1 MAEIVISEFMDEAAV
16 ADLRASFDVLY
27 DKTLVDRPEELAAA
41 AAGCRALIVRNRTQV
56 RGALL
61 EGAHLRVVGR
71 LGVGLDNIDCK
82 ACRERGIAVI
92 PATGANNTAVAE
104 YVLAGLL
111 MLARGCYC
119 GTFAVAAGAWP
130 RERMVGGEISGK
142 VLGLVG
148 FGGIARDVALRA
160 RACGMRVMAYD
171 PFLPADAP
179 DWEKLGVEPEYVES
193 DWDSLFAGLDAGRF
207 DMVCNGVEVTDE
219 RALTYDFTTPYG
231 YIHTALAVRK
241 DNDEIKTFED
251 LKGKTTANSLAST
264 YMELAESYGA
274 TVQGI
279 DTLEETIQLL
289 TAGRIDATL
298 NADVSFYD
306 YLNVHPDAD
315 FKIVAQTE
323 DASHVAIPLRKGD
336 NSATLLEAVNNAID
350 ELRADGTL
358 KELSE
363 KYFGQDISSEN

>member
-1 MAEIVISEFMDEAAV
+1 MKRRTFISMMSV
-16 ADLRASFDVLY
+16 M
-27 DKTLVDRPEELAAA
+27 A
-41 AAGCRALIVRNRTQV
+41 AAGVLTLSGCSNSSTSTAASSGASSAAGSAADQLAAIQASGKLIV
-56 RGALL
+56 AL
-61 EGAHLRVVGR
+61 EGAWQPWSYH
-71 LGVGLDNIDCK
+71 DESD
-82 ACRERGIAVI
+82 
-92 PATGANNTAVAE
+92 T
-104 YVLAGLL
+104 
-111 MLARGCYC
+111 
-119 GTFAVAAGAWP
+119 
-130 RERMVGGEISGK
+130 
-142 VLGLVG
+142 LVG
-148 FGGIARDVALRA
+148 YDVEVSRAIA
-160 RACGMRVMAYD
+160 
-171 PFLPADAP
+171 
-179 DWEKLGVEPEYVES
+179 EKLGVEPEYVES

-289 TAGRIDATL
+289 AAGRIDATL

-350 ELRADGTL
+350 ELRTDGTL
-358 KELSE
+358 KELGE

>member
-1 MAEIVISEFMDEAAV
+1 MKRRTFISMMSV
-16 ADLRASFDVLY
+16 M
-27 DKTLVDRPEELAAA
+27 A
-41 AAGCRALIVRNRTQV
+41 AAGVLTLSGCSNSSTSTAASAGASSAAGSAADQLAAIQASGKLIV
-56 RGALL
+56 AL
-61 EGAHLRVVGR
+61 EGAWQPWSYH
-71 LGVGLDNIDCK
+71 DESD
-82 ACRERGIAVI
+82 
-92 PATGANNTAVAE
+92 T
-104 YVLAGLL
+104 
-111 MLARGCYC
+111 
-119 GTFAVAAGAWP
+119 
-130 RERMVGGEISGK
+130 
-142 VLGLVG
+142 LVG
-148 FGGIARDVALRA
+148 YDVEVSRAIA
-160 RACGMRVMAYD
+160 
-171 PFLPADAP
+171 
-179 DWEKLGVEPEYVES
+179 EKLGVEPEYVES

-315 FKIVAQTE
+315 FKLVAFTE
-323 DASHVAIPLRKGD
+323 EASHVAIPLRKGD
-336 NSATLLEAVNNAID
+336 ETATLLEAINNAIE

-358 KELSE
+358 SELGE

>member
-1 MAEIVISEFMDEAAV
+1 MKRRTFISMMSV
-16 ADLRASFDVLY
+16 M
-27 DKTLVDRPEELAAA
+27 A
-41 AAGCRALIVRNRTQV
+41 AAGVLTLSGCSNSSTSTAASSGASSAAGSAADQLAAIQASGKLIV
-56 RGALL
+56 AL
-61 EGAHLRVVGR
+61 EGAWQPWSYH
-71 LGVGLDNIDCK
+71 DESD
-82 ACRERGIAVI
+82 
-92 PATGANNTAVAE
+92 T
-104 YVLAGLL
+104 
-111 MLARGCYC
+111 
-119 GTFAVAAGAWP
+119 
-130 RERMVGGEISGK
+130 
-142 VLGLVG
+142 LVG
-148 FGGIARDVALRA
+148 YDVEVSRAIA
-160 RACGMRVMAYD
+160 
-171 PFLPADAP
+171 
-179 DWEKLGVEPEYVES
+179 EKLGVEPEYVES

-264 YMELAESYGA
+264 YMELA
-274 TVQGI
+274 
-279 DTLEETIQLL
+279 ETIQLL

>member
-1 MAEIVISEFMDEAAV
+1 MKKF
-16 ADLRASFDVLY
+16 L
-27 DKTLVDRPEELAAA
+27 
-41 AAGCRALIVRNRTQV
+41 
-56 RGALL
+56 ALL
-61 EGAHLRVVGR
+61 LS
-71 LGVGLDNIDCK
+71 LSM
-82 ACRERGIAVI
+82 
-92 PATGANNTAVAE
+92 
-104 YVLAGLL
+104 VLALS
-111 MLARGCYC
+111 AC
-119 GTFAVAAGAWP
+119 GGTKSDDDNAKGDETKTDAPAETATDF
-130 RERMVGGEISGK
+130 K
-142 VLGLVG
+142 VG
-148 FGGIARDVALRA
+148 FIMLHDENSTYDLNFINAAKE
-160 RACGMRVMAYD
+160 AC
-171 PFLPADAP
+171 
-179 DWEKLGVEPEYVES
+179 EKLGVEPEYVES